1 MFSFVIFQEI
11 SIGFIPYSLKNQT
24 LIELIKWMQRKFS
37 LKKRNYSEVFNFCF
51 KFVYP
56 KVVVYLCLKVS
67 VSTYRSNALIY
78 EYVTMKSVVAII
90 ILYLNITLLKLTCLY
105 LLLLFYTPRKEIFSE
120 GESYFNTVSHN

>member
-56 KVVVYLCLKVS
+56 KVVVYLCFKVS

-90 ILYLNITLLKLTCLY
+90 ILYLN
-105 LLLLFYTPRKEIFSE
+105 
-120 GESYFNTVSHN
+120 